1 MHLATL
7 ERRPSAGF
15 VHDVGASR
23 VLLCGRSLIADPTG
37 AIFWPSENTLIVS
50 DLQLSN
56 CSYLEGHDV
65 LLPPYDTA
73 SSFEKLEE
81 ALDRYD
87 PERVIALGN
96 SFEGLPSSGLS
107 YHQKDWL
114 QDMMEGRDWI
124 WVTGDDYSEV
134 PEGIGGEVVPQLVLS
149 GIKFRA
155 DAVRAPVANE
165 IAGGLHP
172 VAQVSQ
178 YGHVIRGR
186 CFVTNGM
193 RLIMPSVG
201 NYSAGTNV
209 LSAAFDPYL
218 AQGALFVWFLSRGY
232 VQPVAPPQLIED
244 RMAV

>member
-7 ERRPSAGF
+7 ERRPAAAIL
-15 VHDVGASR
+15 HEVGASR
-23 VLLCGRSLIADPTG
+23 VLLCGKSLIADPTG

-50 DLQLSN
+50 DLHLSN
-56 CSYLEGHDV
+56 CTYLDGHDV
-65 LLPPYDTA
+65 VLPPYDTV

-87 PERVIALGN
+87 PERVVALGN
-96 SFEGLPSSGLS
+96 SFDGLPACGLGP
-107 YHQKDWL
+107 HQRDWL
-114 QDMMEGRDWI
+114 QDMMEDREWF
-124 WVTGDDYSEV
+124 WVTGEDAEGL
-134 PEGIGGEVVPQLVLS
+134 PAGIGGQVVPQLVLS

-155 DAVRAPVANE
+155 HAVRAPVANE

-172 VAQVSQ
+172 VAQVAQ

-201 NYSAGTNV
+201 NYSAGQNV
-209 LSAAFDPYL
+209 LSSTLDPYL
-218 AQGALFVWFLSRGY
+218 AQGALFVWFLTQNR
-232 VQPVAPPQLIED
+232 VFPIAPPQLID
-244 RMAV
+244 DAAAA

>member
-1 MHLATL
+1 MHLATF
-7 ERRPSAGF
+7 ERRPTAAIL
-15 VHDVGASR
+15 HETGASR

-37 AIFWPSENTLIVS
+37 AIFWPSENALIVS
-50 DLQLSN
+50 DIKFSGG
-56 CSYLEGHDV
+56 SYLDGRDV

-73 SSFEKLEE
+73 SSYEKLEE

-87 PERVIALGN
+87 PEKVIVLGD
-96 SFEGLPSSGLS
+96 SFENVPANGLT
-107 YHQKDWL
+107 YHQRDWL
-114 QDMMEGRDWI
+114 QDMMEGREWH
-124 WVTGDDYSEV
+124 WVTGEDAMPLPD
-134 PEGIGGEVVPQLVLS
+134 GIGGEAVSQYVLN

-155 DAVRAPVANE
+155 RAVRAPVANE

-201 NYSAGTNV
+201 NYSAGSNV
-209 LSAAFDPYL
+209 LSSEFDPYL
-218 AQGALFVWFLSRGY
+218 AQGALFVWFLAQGR
-232 VQPVAPPQLIED
+232 VHPIAPPQLID
-244 RMAV
+244 DGAPA